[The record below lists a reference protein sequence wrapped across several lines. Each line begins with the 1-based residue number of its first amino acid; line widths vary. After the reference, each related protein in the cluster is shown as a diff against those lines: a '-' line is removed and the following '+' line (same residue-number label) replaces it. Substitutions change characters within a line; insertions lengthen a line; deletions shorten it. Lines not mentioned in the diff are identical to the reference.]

1 MKNNH
6 PLAGSGRAPG
16 LYTDLNL
23 ATRRMP
29 LQNLLLA
36 AHLRSARKW
45 SQRAAG
51 APAIADLIEL
61 CLKRMPKDA
70 VEYFRGGAGEES
82 SAKRNRAAF
91 RDVNLNPNG
100 AVRFDSVKLQTTLL
114 GTTESSMPVIV
125 APVGSLRTAW
135 PEGEAV
141 AAEAA
146 SKAGVTFILSTL
158 TGTRMERVKEV
169 APGHCWFQLYL
180 VGGRE
185 VAERGLA
192 RARAAG
198 YEALVLTID
207 TAVAGNRL
215 GDKRNRSQHLIGEI
229 SASTQSQAG
238 FVSKLF
244 QGLYNERIRQAFQL
258 RTWRHLG
265 WTFGFLADG
274 QVMDFPNIELVPGQ
288 PMGYMPI
295 GKQLAQSAV
304 TWDDLGWIRKAWG
317 DGPIIIKGVHNI
329 EDARR
334 AEQIGAAAIVISNHG
349 GRQVDCTPGTLHMLQ
364 EIAPQLKAEG
374 SKLEI
379 YLDGGIRT
387 GADVVVARAC
397 GAKAV
402 LIGTPIAFSI
412 GAGGPAGADRCLQ
425 IFRQEIED
433 TIRLLGRGSGSIDD
447 IDASIFYQFKHRI
460 T

>member
-1 MKNNH
+1 MNNSH
-6 PLAGSGRAPG
+6 PLESSGRVPG
-16 LYTDLNL
+16 LYTDPSL

-29 LQNLLLA
+29 MQSLLLA
-36 AHLRSARKW
+36 AHRRSARKW
-45 SQRAAG
+45 SHRAAA
-51 APAIADLIEL
+51 APAIADLFEL
-61 CLKRMPKDA
+61 WFKRMPKDA

-91 RDVNLNPNG
+91 REVNLNPNG
-100 AVRFDSVKLQTTLL
+100 AVRFDSVDLKTSIL
-114 GTTESSMPVIV
+114 GTESSMPVIV

-146 SKAGVTFILSTL
+146 GKAGVIFTLSTL

-169 APGHCWFQLYL
+169 ASGHCWFQLYL

-192 RARAAG
+192 RAKAAG
-198 YEALVLTID
+198 YEALMLTID

-215 GDKRNRSQHLIGEI
+215 GDKRNRSQQLISEI

-238 FVSKLF
+238 FFGKLF
-244 QGLYNERIRQAFQL
+244 RGLYNQRIRQAFQL
-258 RTWRHLG
+258 RTWRHLD
-265 WTFGFLADG
+265 WTLSFLADG
-274 QVMDFPNIELVPGQ
+274 QVMDFPNIELVPGK

-304 TWDDLGWIRKAWG
+304 TWDDLSWIRKAWG
-317 DGPIIIKGVHNI
+317 DGPIIFKGVHNI

-334 AEQIGAAAIVISNHG
+334 AEQAGAAAIVVSNHG

-364 EIAPQLKAEG
+364 EIAPQLRAEG

-379 YLDGGIRT
+379 YLDGGVRT

-402 LIGTPIAFSI
+402 LIGSPMAFSI

-425 IFRQEIED
+425 IFRQELED
-433 TIRLLGRGSGSIDD
+433 TIRLLGRGRGSIDD

>member
-1 MKNNH
+1 MTKPHLNE
-6 PLAGSGRAPG
+6 SSSRVPG
-16 LYTDLNL
+16 LYTDPEL

-29 LQNLLLA
+29 FHRLLLG
-36 AHLRSARKW
+36 AHRRSAEKW
-45 SQRAAG
+45 SRRAAA
-51 APAIADLIEL
+51 APAVADLIEL
-61 CLKRMPKDA
+61 CFRRMPRDA
-70 VEYFRGGAGEES
+70 VEYFRGGAGEET
-82 SAKRNRAAF
+82 SAKRNVAAF
-91 RDVNLNPNG
+91 REVNLNPSG
-100 AVRFDSVKLQTTLL
+100 AVRFDSVNLKTTIL
-114 GTTESSMPVIV
+114 GTESSLPVIV

-141 AAEAA
+141 AAQAA
-146 SKAGVTFILSTL
+146 SEAGVIFTLSTL

-185 VAERGLA
+185 VAERGIA
-192 RARAAG
+192 RAKAAG
-198 YEALVLTID
+198 YEALILTID

-215 GDKRNRSQHLIGEI
+215 GDKRNRSAALIGEI
-229 SASTQSQAG
+229 SASTQSNAG
-238 FVSKLF
+238 FLTKLF

-265 WTFGFLADG
+265 WTLGFLADG
-274 QVMDFPNIELVPGQ
+274 QLMDFPNIELTPGK

-304 TWDDLGWIRKAWG
+304 TWDDLGWIRNAWG
-317 DGPIIIKGVHNI
+317 SGPIIIKGVHNL

-334 AEQIGAAAIVISNHG
+334 AEREGAAAIVVSNHG
-349 GRQVDCTPGTLHMLQ
+349 GRQVDRTPGTLHMLQ
-364 EIAPQLKAEG
+364 AIAPQLRAEG

-412 GAGGPAGADRCLQ
+412 GAGGPAGAARCLQ
-425 IFRQEIED
+425 IFHQEMED
-433 TIRLLGRGSGSIDD
+433 TLRLLGKGSGSIDD